1 MRPDRVIYV
10 YAQLRGMANMER
22 LLGAVVARGPAAEQ
36 IIADRGERG
45 FMMHFAN
52 LHGEST

>member
-1 MRPDRVIYV
+1 M